1 MVGKRSV
8 FEEAMKRASNYA
20 WDKQWS
26 KAIVEYKRALAEF
39 PDDLTALVS
48 LGMAYLESRQLEEAL
63 SAYQKASQLTPND
76 PLAWER
82 VADVQ
87 ERLGRL
93 DGAAETYV
101 AMANI
106 YVERKEIG
114 KAIETWL
121 RATRLTPDHLV
132 AHLSLAE
139 AYAKQGKARAA
150 AGEHLALARILQR
163 RGQTGKAIQQCRL
176 ALERDP
182 RNAQAHATLE
192 ALRAGKK
199 VEKVKPTPIPAAI
212 EIGEATEIE
221 EEIEEKEK
229 GSPVDTGRQKAL
241 MELAEILF
249 EEHPVEE
256 AVADVTAFVEGRR
269 AREAAPKLT
278 QGQIDTILGQ
288 AIDSQTRG
296 AIDKAIANYSRLIK
310 AGVDQPAIHF
320 SLGLLFQEK
329 MQLDEAIRELSL
341 TTRHPEYG
349 LASHFALGECYRAQ
363 GKIEDALEH
372 FIEVL
377 KIIDLQTVQRDQAD
391 DLIQLYDSLAE
402 SYTAKGD
409 RDKAI
414 IFLDSLV
421 DFLSGKGWQDK
432 VMEARRRLDSVA
444 EEGVT
449 RSLAEIL
456 EVPGSEEVLASMAM
470 SQEYTKRNMLLTAI
484 EEIYRAI
491 EMAPT
496 YLPLHL
502 RLAEVFVRQE
512 RLEEAVAKYMAVA
525 EVYHMRGDDRQAI
538 GVYKQVLKMSPMD
551 VNVRARMIDLLVN
564 RGELDQALEQYMSLA
579 DDYYQLAQIDEALE
593 KFNEALH
600 LASRAS
606 NERTW
611 KVQILHKI
619 GDINMQRVDWRRAT
633 AAYEAIKALSPDDE
647 QVRMHLFDLYQKQ
660 GQIHKALAELRELVR
675 YYEAKGQPQKTLSIL
690 KDAVQLRPQEMSLR
704 ALLAR
709 VYAQQGMKGEAI
721 AELDALG
728 EMQLEAGLRD
738 EAVQTV
744 KQIIALEPPNVEAY
758 RQLLDHI
765 RR

>member
-1 MVGKRSV
+1 VVGKRSV

-20 WDKQWS
+20 WDKQWR

-48 LGMAYLESRQLEEAL
+48 LGMAYLESRQLEKAL
-63 SAYQKASQLTPND
+63 SAYQKAGQLTPDD

-82 VADVQ
+82 VADLQ
-87 ERLGRL
+87 ERLGHL
-93 DGAAETYV
+93 DEAAETYV

-106 YVERKEIG
+106 YVERKATG

-121 RATRLTPDHLV
+121 RATRLAPDHLG

-150 AGEHLALARILQR
+150 AGEHLTLARILQK
-163 RGQTGKAIQQCRL
+163 RGQPEKAIQKCRL
-176 ALERDP
+176 ALELDP

-192 ALRAGKK
+192 ALRAGER
-199 VEKVKPTPIPAAI
+199 VEKVPPPTPATI
-212 EIGEATEIE
+212 EVGEAEEIE
-221 EEIEEKEK
+221 EE
-229 GSPVDTGRQKAL
+229 GSPVDTAKQKAL
-241 MELAEILF
+241 MELAETLF
-249 EEHPVEE
+249 EEHPVE
-256 AVADVTAFVEGRR
+256 AVGADVTAFVEGHR
-269 AREAAPKLT
+269 AREATPKLT

-296 AIDKAIANYSRLIK
+296 TIDKAIAKYSRLVE
-310 AGVDQPAIHF
+310 AEVDQPAIHF
-320 SLGLLFQEK
+320 SLGLLLQEK
-329 MQLDEAIRELSL
+329 GQLDEAIRELSL

-363 GKIEDALEH
+363 GKIENALEH

-377 KIIDLQTVQRDQAD
+377 KIIDLQTVQRDQVD
-391 DLIQLYDSLAE
+391 DLIQLYDSMAG

-409 RDKAI
+409 RGKAI
-414 IFLDSLV
+414 TFLDSLV

-449 RSLAEIL
+449 RSLAEVL
-456 EVPGSEEVLASMAM
+456 EVPGSEQVLASMAR
-470 SQEYTKRNMLLTAI
+470 SQEYMKRNMLLTAI

-491 EMAPT
+491 EMAST

-512 RLEEAVAKYMAVA
+512 RLEEATAKYMAVA

-538 GVYKQVLKMSPMD
+538 GVYKRVLKMSPMD

-564 RGELDQALEQYMSLA
+564 RGEIDQALQQYMSLA
-579 DDYYQLAQIDEALE
+579 DDYYQLAQIDKALE
-593 KFNEALH
+593 KFNEALY
-600 LASRAS
+600 LASQAS

-619 GDINMQRVDWRRAT
+619 GDINMQRVDWRQAT
-633 AAYEAIKALSPDDE
+633 AAYEEIKALSPDDE
-647 QVRMHLFDLYQKQ
+647 QVRTYLFDLYQKQ
-660 GQIHKALAELRELVR
+660 GQIHKALAELTGLVR
-675 YYEAKGQPQKTLSIL
+675 YYEANNQPQKALSIL
-690 KDAVQLRPQEMSLR
+690 KDAIQLRPQEMSLR
-704 ALLAR
+704 ALLVR
-709 VYAQQGMKGEAI
+709 VYIQQGMKREAI

-744 KQIIALEPPNVEAY
+744 KQIIALKPENVEAY

>member
-1 MVGKRSV
+1 VVGKRSV

-26 KAIVEYKRALAEF
+26 KAITEYKRALAEF

-93 DGAAETYV
+93 DEAAETYV
-101 AMANI
+101 AMANTYI
-106 YVERKEIG
+106 ERKAMG

-121 RATRLTPDHLV
+121 RATRLAPDHLS

-139 AYAKQGKARAA
+139 AYARQGKARAA
-150 AGEHLALARILQR
+150 AREHLALAHILQR
-163 RGQTGKAIQQCRL
+163 RGQIEKASQQCRF
-176 ALERDP
+176 ALELDP
-182 RNAQAHATLE
+182 RSAQARATLE
-192 ALRAGKK
+192 ALRAGKRI
-199 VEKVKPTPIPAAI
+199 EKVKPPPILPAI
-212 EIGEATEIE
+212 EVEEAEETE
-221 EEIEEKEK
+221 EEE
-229 GSPVDTGRQKAL
+229 GNLVDTARQKAL

-249 EEHPVEE
+249 EERPVEE
-256 AVADVTAFVEGRR
+256 AVADVATFVEGRR
-269 AREAAPKLT
+269 AREATRKLT
-278 QGQIDTILGQ
+278 QGQFDTILGQ
-288 AIDSQTRG
+288 AIDFQTRG
-296 AIDKAIANYSRLIK
+296 SIDKAIANYSRLVE
-310 AGVDQPAIHF
+310 AGADQPAIHF

-329 MQLDEAIRELSL
+329 TQFNEAIRELSL
-341 TTRHPEYG
+341 TTKHPEYG

-363 GKIEDALEH
+363 GKIEDSLEH
-372 FIEVL
+372 FVQVL
-377 KIIDLQTVQRDQAD
+377 KIIDLQTAQRDQAD

-402 SYTAKGD
+402 SYRAKGD
-409 RDKAI
+409 RDRATT
-414 IFLDSLV
+414 FLDSLV

-432 VMEARRRLDSVA
+432 VMEARHRLDSMA

-456 EVPGSEEVLASMAM
+456 EVPGSEEILASMAM
-470 SQEYTKRNMLLTAI
+470 SQEYMKRNMLLTAI
-484 EEIYRAI
+484 EEIYRTI
-491 EMAPT
+491 ELAPT

-512 RLEEAVAKYMAVA
+512 RFEEATAKYMNVA

-538 GVYKQVLKMSPMD
+538 SVYKRVLKMSPMD
-551 VNVRARMIDLLVN
+551 VNVRARMIDLLIT
-564 RGELDQALEQYMSLA
+564 RDEIDQALEQYMSLA
-579 DDYYQLAQIDEALE
+579 DDYYQLAQIDKALE
-593 KFNEALH
+593 KFNEALY
-600 LASRAS
+600 LASRTP
-606 NERTW
+606 NGRKW

-619 GDINMQRVDWRRAT
+619 GDINMQRVDWRSAT
-633 AAYEAIKALSPDDE
+633 AAYEELKALSPDDE
-647 QVRMHLFDLYQKQ
+647 RVRKYLFDLYQKQ
-660 GQIHKALAELRELVR
+660 GQINKALAELKELVK
-675 YYEAKGQPQKTLSIL
+675 YYEAKNQLQKALSIL

-704 ALLAR
+704 TLLAQ
-709 VYAQQGMKGEAI
+709 VYAKQGMKHEAVT
-721 AELDALG
+721 ELDALG

-744 KQIIALEPPNVEAY
+744 KQIIALEPANVEAY

-765 RR
+765 RQ

>member
-1 MVGKRSV
+1 MVGKRNV
-8 FEEAMKRASNYA
+8 FEEAMKRASSYA

-26 KAIVEYKRALAEF
+26 KAIVEYKRALTEF

-48 LGMAYLESRQLEEAL
+48 LGMAHLESRQLEEAL
-63 SAYQKASQLTPND
+63 SAYQKASQLTPDD

-82 VADVQ
+82 VADIQ

-93 DGAAETYV
+93 DEAAETYV

-106 YVERKEIG
+106 YVERKAMD

-121 RATRLTPDHLV
+121 RATRLASDHLR

-150 AGEHLALARILQR
+150 AGEHLTLARILQK
-163 RGQTGKAIQQCRL
+163 RGQAEKAIQQCRL
-176 ALERDP
+176 ALELDP
-182 RNAQAHATLE
+182 RSAQAHATLE
-192 ALRAGKK
+192 ALRAGER
-199 VEKVKPTPIPAAI
+199 VEKVKPTPIPTAF
-212 EIGEATEIE
+212 EVGETKEIE
-221 EEIEEKEK
+221 EETEEKEED
-229 GSPVDTGRQKAL
+229 SPVDTARQKAL
-241 MELAEILF
+241 RELAETLF
-249 EEHPVEE
+249 EEHPVED
-256 AVADVTAFVEGRR
+256 AVADVTTFVEGHR
-269 AREAAPKLT
+269 AREATPRLT

-296 AIDKAIANYSRLIK
+296 AIDKAIANYSRLVE
-310 AGVDQPAIHF
+310 AGVDQPAMHF

-349 LASHFALGECYRAQ
+349 LASHFALGESCRAK

-377 KIIDLQTVQRDQAD
+377 KIIDLQTVQRDQTD

-414 IFLDSLV
+414 TFLDSLV

-470 SQEYTKRNMLLTAI
+470 AQEYMKRNMLLTAI

-502 RLAEVFVRQE
+502 CLAEVFVRQE
-512 RLEEAVAKYMAVA
+512 RLEEAIAKYMAVA
-525 EVYHMRGDDRQAI
+525 EVYHMRDNDRQAI
-538 GVYKQVLKMSPMD
+538 GVYKQVLKMAPMD
-551 VNVRARMIDLLVN
+551 VNVRAMMIDLLVN
-564 RGELDQALEQYMSLA
+564 RGEIDQALEQYMSLA
-579 DDYYQLAQIDEALE
+579 NDYYQLAQIDKALE
-593 KFNEALH
+593 KYNEALH
-600 LASRAS
+600 LPSRAS
-606 NERTW
+606 DERTW

-633 AAYEAIKALSPDDE
+633 AAYEEIKALSPDDE
-647 QVRMHLFDLYQKQ
+647 QVRTYLFDLYEKQ
-660 GQIHKALAELRELVR
+660 GQINKALAELKELVR
-675 YYEAKGQPQKTLSIL
+675 YYEAKEQLQKALSIL
-690 KDAVQLRPQEMSLR
+690 KDAIQSRPQEMSLR

-709 VYAQQGMKGEAI
+709 VYTQQGMKREAI

-728 EMQLEAGLRD
+728 EMQLEAGLRE

-744 KQIIALEPPNVEAY
+744 KQIIALEPANVEAY
-758 RQLLDHI
+758 RRLLDYI
-765 RR
+765 R

>member
-1 MVGKRSV
+1 VVGKRSV

-63 SAYQKASQLTPND
+63 SAYQKASQLTPDD

-87 ERLGRL
+87 ERLGHL
-93 DGAAETYV
+93 DEAAETYV

-106 YVERKEIG
+106 YVERKAMS

-121 RATRLTPDHLV
+121 RATRLAPDHLG

-139 AYAKQGKARAA
+139 AYAKQGKARAS
-150 AGEHLALARILQR
+150 AGEHLTLARILQK
-163 RGQTGKAIQQCRL
+163 RGQTEKAIQKCRL
-176 ALERDP
+176 ALELDP
-182 RNAQAHATLE
+182 RSGQAHATLE
-192 ALRAGKK
+192 ALRAGES
-199 VEKVKPTPIPAAI
+199 VEKVPPPPPATI
-212 EIGEATEIE
+212 EIGEAEEIE
-221 EEIEEKEK
+221 EE
-229 GSPVDTGRQKAL
+229 GSPMDTAKQKAL
-241 MELAEILF
+241 MELAETLF
-249 EEHPVEE
+249 EEHPVED
-256 AVADVTAFVEGRR
+256 AGADVTAFVEGRR
-269 AREAAPKLT
+269 AREATPKLT

-296 AIDKAIANYSRLIK
+296 AIDKAIANYSRLVE
-310 AGVDQPAIHF
+310 AEVDQPAIHF
-320 SLGLLFQEK
+320 SLGLLLQEK
-329 MQLDEAIRELSL
+329 GQLDEAIRELSL

-372 FIEVL
+372 SIEVL
-377 KIIDLQTVQRDQAD
+377 KIVDLQTVQRDQAD
-391 DLIQLYDSLAE
+391 DLIQLYDSMAE

-414 IFLDSLV
+414 TFLDSLV

-456 EVPGSEEVLASMAM
+456 EVPGSEEVLASMAR
-470 SQEYTKRNMLLTAI
+470 SQEYMKRNMLLTAI

-491 EMAPT
+491 EMAST

-512 RLEEAVAKYMAVA
+512 RLDEAIAKYMAVA
-525 EVYHMRGDDRQAI
+525 EVYHMRGDNRQAI
-538 GVYKQVLKMSPMD
+538 GVYKRVLKMSPMD

-564 RGELDQALEQYMSLA
+564 RGEIDQALEQYMSLA
-579 DDYYQLAQIDEALE
+579 DDYYQLAQIDKALE
-593 KFNEALH
+593 KFNEALY
-600 LASRAS
+600 LASQAS

-633 AAYEAIKALSPDDE
+633 AAYEKIKALSPDDE
-647 QVRMHLFDLYQKQ
+647 QVRTYLFDLYQKQ
-660 GQIHKALAELRELVR
+660 GQIHKALAELGELVR
-675 YYEAKGQPQKTLSIL
+675 YYEANNQPQKSLSIL
-690 KDAVQLRPQEMSLR
+690 KDAIQLRPQEMSLR
-704 ALLAR
+704 ALLVR
-709 VYAQQGMKGEAI
+709 VYIQQGMKREAI

-744 KQIIALEPPNVEAY
+744 KQIIALEPENVEAY

>member
-1 MVGKRSV
+1 MVGKRNV
-8 FEEAMKRASNYA
+8 FEEAMKRASTYA

-26 KAIVEYKRALAEF
+26 KAIAEYKRALAEF

-76 PLAWER
+76 PLAWAR
-82 VADVQ
+82 VADIQ

-93 DGAAETYV
+93 DEAAETYV
-101 AMANI
+101 AMANT
-106 YVERKEIG
+106 YVEQKAMG

-121 RATRLTPDHLV
+121 RATRLAPDHLV

-139 AYAKQGKARAA
+139 AYTKQGKVRAA
-150 AGEHLALARILQR
+150 VGEHLALARILQR
-163 RGQTGKAIQQCRL
+163 RGQPKKAIQQCRF
-176 ALERDP
+176 ALELDP
-182 RNAQAHATLE
+182 RSAQAHATLE
-192 ALRAGKK
+192 ALRAGKS
-199 VEKVKPTPIPAAI
+199 VKEVQPTPIPAVI
-212 EIGEATEIE
+212 EVGEAKEIE
-221 EEIEEKEK
+221 EDKE
-229 GSPVDTGRQKAL
+229 GSPVDTARQKAL
-241 MELAEILF
+241 MELAETLF
-249 EEHPVEE
+249 EEHPVED
-256 AVADVTAFVEGRR
+256 AVADVTAFIEGRR
-269 AREAAPKLT
+269 ARETAPKLT
-278 QGQIDTILGQ
+278 QGQIDAMLGQ

-296 AIDKAIANYSRLIK
+296 GIDKAIANYSRLVE
-310 AGVDQPAIHF
+310 AGVDQPAVHF

-329 MQLDEAIRELSL
+329 RQLDEAIRELSL

-377 KIIDLQTVQRDQAD
+377 KTIDLQTVQRDQAD

-402 SYTAKGD
+402 TYTAKGD
-409 RDKAI
+409 RDKTI
-414 IFLDSLV
+414 TFLDSLV
-421 DFLSGKGWQDK
+421 VFLSGKGWQDK

-456 EVPGSEEVLASMAM
+456 EVPGSEEVLASMAT
-470 SQEYTKRNMLLTAI
+470 SQEHIKRNMLLTAI
-484 EEIYRAI
+484 EEIHRAI

-512 RLEEAVAKYMAVA
+512 RLEEAIAKYMAVA
-525 EVYHMRGDDRQAI
+525 EVYHTRGDDRQAI

-564 RGELDQALEQYMSLA
+564 RGEMDQALEQYMSLA
-579 DDYYQLAQIDEALE
+579 DDYYQLAQIDKALE
-593 KFNEALH
+593 KYNEALY

-619 GDINMQRVDWRRAT
+619 GDINLQRVDWRRAT
-633 AAYEAIKALSPDDE
+633 AAYEEIKALSPDDE
-647 QVRMHLFDLYQKQ
+647 KVRTHLFDLYQKQ
-660 GQIHKALAELRELVR
+660 GQINKALAELKDLVK
-675 YYEAKGQPQKTLSIL
+675 YYQAKGQPQKALSVL
-690 KDAVQLRPQEMSLR
+690 KEAIQLRPQEMSLR
-704 ALLAR
+704 ALLAQ
-709 VYAQQGMKGEAI
+709 VYVQQGMKREAI

-738 EAVQTV
+738 EAMQTV
-744 KQIIALEPPNVEAY
+744 KQIIALEPANVEAY

>member
-1 MVGKRSV
+1 VVGKRNV
-8 FEEAMKRASNYA
+8 FEQAMKRASTCA
-20 WDKQWS
+20 WDKEWS
-26 KAIVEYKRALAEF
+26 RAIVEYKRALAEF

-48 LGMAYLESRQLEEAL
+48 LGMAYFESRQLEEAL
-63 SAYQKASQLTPND
+63 STYQKASQLTPDD

-93 DGAAETYV
+93 DAAAETYV

-106 YVERKEIG
+106 YVEQRAMD

-121 RATRLTPDHLV
+121 RATRLAPDHLR
-132 AHLSLAE
+132 AHLCLAE
-139 AYAKQGKARAA
+139 AYAKKGKARAA
-150 AGEHLALARILQR
+150 AGAHLTLARVLQK
-163 RGQTGKAIQQCRL
+163 RGQTEKAIQQCRL
-176 ALERDP
+176 ALELDP
-182 RNAQAHATLE
+182 HSPQALATLE
-192 ALRAGKK
+192 ALRAGER
-199 VEKVKPTPIPAAI
+199 VEKMKPTPIPTAI
-212 EIGEATEIE
+212 KVE
-221 EEIEEKEK
+221 EEKENEEEMK
-229 GSPVDTGRQKAL
+229 EKESNPVDTARQKAL
-241 MELAEILF
+241 MELAETLF
-249 EEHPVEE
+249 EEHPVED

-269 AREAAPKLT
+269 VRDATPKLT

-296 AIDKAIANYSRLIK
+296 AIDKAIANYSRLVE

-320 SLGLLFQEK
+320 SLGLLLQEK
-329 MQLDEAIRELSL
+329 MQLDEAIGELSL
-341 TTRHPEYG
+341 TTKHPEYG
-349 LASHFALGECYRAQ
+349 LASHFALGESYRAK
-363 GKIEDALEH
+363 GEIEDALEH

-377 KIIDLQTVQRDQAD
+377 KIIDLQTIQRDQAD
-391 DLIQLYDSLAE
+391 DLIQLYDSMAE

-409 RDKAI
+409 RNKAI
-414 IFLDSLV
+414 TFLDSLV

-470 SQEYTKRNMLLTAI
+470 SQEYIKRNMLLTAI
-484 EEIYRAI
+484 EEIYRVI

-512 RLEEAVAKYMAVA
+512 RTEEAIAKYMAVA
-525 EVYHMRGDDRQAI
+525 EVYHMRSDDRQAI
-538 GVYKQVLKMSPMD
+538 SVYKRVLKMAPMN
-551 VNVRARMIDLLVN
+551 VNVRDMMINLLVN
-564 RGELDQALEQYMSLA
+564 QGETEQAMEQYMSLA
-579 DDYYQLAQIDEALE
+579 NDYYQLAQIDKALE
-593 KFNEALH
+593 KYEEALH

-606 NERTW
+606 NGRTW

-619 GDINMQRVDWRRAT
+619 GDINLQRVDWRKAT
-633 AAYEAIKALSPDDE
+633 AAYEEIKALSPDDE
-647 QVRMHLFDLYQKQ
+647 QVRMYLFDLYQKQ
-660 GQIHKALAELRELVR
+660 GQINKAMAELKELVE
-675 YYEAKGQPQKTLSIL
+675 YYETKNQPQKALSIL
-690 KDAVQLRPQEMSLR
+690 KDAVQLRPQEMPLR

-709 VYAQQGMKGEAI
+709 VYAQQGMKREAI

-744 KQIIALEPPNVEAY
+744 KQIIALNPANVEAY

-765 RR
+765 HR

>member
-1 MVGKRSV
+1 MVGKRNV
-8 FEEAMKRASNYA
+8 FEEAMKRASTYA

-26 KAIVEYKRALAEF
+26 RAIVEYKRALAEF

-48 LGMAYLESRQLEEAL
+48 LGLAYLESRQLEEAL
-63 SAYQKASQLTPND
+63 SVYQKASQLTPDD
-76 PLAWER
+76 PLAWEG

-87 ERLGRL
+87 ERLERL
-93 DGAAETYV
+93 NEAAETYV

-106 YVERKEIG
+106 YVERKAID

-121 RATRLTPDHLV
+121 RATRLAPDHLV

-150 AGEHLALARILQR
+150 AGEHLTLARILQR
-163 RGQTGKAIQQCRL
+163 RGQTEKAIHQCRL
-176 ALERDP
+176 ALELDP
-182 RNAQAHATLE
+182 HNAQAHATLE
-192 ALRAGKK
+192 ALRAGKG
-199 VEKVKPTPIPAAI
+199 VEKVPTPIPAAI
-212 EIGEATEIE
+212 EVGEAKEIE
-221 EEIEEKEK
+221 EEIKD
-229 GSPVDTGRQKAL
+229 SPVDIARQKAL
-241 MELAEILF
+241 MELAETLF
-249 EEHPVEE
+249 EEHPAED
-256 AVADVTAFVEGRR
+256 AVADVTSFVEGRG
-269 AREAAPKLT
+269 ARQASPKLT
-278 QGQIDTILGQ
+278 QGQIDTLLGQ
-288 AIDSQTRG
+288 AIDCQTRG
-296 AIDKAIANYSRLIK
+296 AIDKAIANYSYLIE

-320 SLGLLFQEK
+320 SLGLLLHEK
-329 MQLDEAIRELSL
+329 MQLDGAIRALSL

-349 LASHFALGECYRAQ
+349 LASHFVLGECYRAQ
-363 GKIEDALEH
+363 GKIEDALKH
-372 FIEVL
+372 FVEVL
-377 KIIDLQTVQRDQAD
+377 KIIDLQTIQRDQAD
-391 DLIQLYDSLAE
+391 ELIQLYDSLAE
-402 SYTAKGD
+402 SYAAKGD

-414 IFLDSLV
+414 TFLNSLV

-456 EVPGSEEVLASMAM
+456 EVPGSEEVLASMAL
-470 SQEYTKRNMLLTAI
+470 SQEYMKRNLLLTAT

-502 RLAEVFVRQE
+502 RLAEVFVRQG
-512 RLEEAVAKYMAVA
+512 RFEEAIAKYMAAA

-538 GVYKQVLKMSPMD
+538 GVYKRVLKMSPMD

-564 RGELDQALEQYMSLA
+564 RGEMDQALEQYMSLA
-579 DDYYQLAQIDEALE
+579 DDYYQLAQIDKTLE
-593 KFNEALH
+593 TFDEALH
-600 LASRAS
+600 LALQAS
-606 NERTW
+606 NKQRW

-633 AAYEAIKALSPDDE
+633 AAYEELKALCPEDE
-647 QVRMHLFDLYQKQ
+647 QVRTCLFDLYQKQ
-660 GQIHKALAELRELVR
+660 GRTKKALSELTELVQ
-675 YYEAKGQPQKTLSIL
+675 YCEAKNQLQKALSIL
-690 KDAVQLRPQEMSLR
+690 KEAVQLRPREMSLR

-709 VYAQQGMKGEAI
+709 VYAQQGMKREAV

-744 KQIIALEPPNVEAY
+744 KQIIALKPANVEAY

-765 RR
+765 R

>member
-1 MVGKRSV
+1 MGGKRNV
-8 FEEAMKRASNYA
+8 FEKAMKRASSYA
-20 WDKQWS
+20 WDKQWN

-48 LGMAYLESRQLEEAL
+48 LGLAYLESHQLEKAL
-63 SAYQKASQLTPND
+63 SAYQKASQLTPDD

-93 DGAAETYV
+93 DEAAETYV
-101 AMANI
+101 TMANI
-106 YVERKEIG
+106 YVERRAMD
-114 KAIETWL
+114 KAIESWL
-121 RATRLTPDHLV
+121 RATRLAPDHLH

-139 AYAKQGKARAA
+139 AYTRQGKARAA
-150 AGEHLALARILQR
+150 AGEYLTLARILQK
-163 RGQTGKAIQQCRL
+163 RGQTEKAIQQCRL
-176 ALERDP
+176 ALGLDP
-182 RNAQAHATLE
+182 SSTQACAILE
-192 ALRAGKK
+192 ALRAGKR
-199 VEKVKPTPIPAAI
+199 VEKVRPPTPAPTAKA
-212 EIGEATEIE
+212 GEAEETE
-221 EEIEEKEK
+221 EE
-229 GSPVDTGRQKAL
+229 GNPVDTARQKAL

-256 AVADVTAFVEGRR
+256 AATDVTAFVEGHR
-269 AREAAPKLT
+269 ARETAPKLT

-296 AIDKAIANYSRLIK
+296 AIDKAITNYSRLVE

-329 MQLDEAIRELSL
+329 MQLDKAIRELAL

-377 KIIDLQTVQRDQAD
+377 KIVDLQTVQGAQAD

-402 SYTAKGD
+402 SYMAKGD
-409 RDKAI
+409 RDKTI
-414 IFLDSLV
+414 TFLDSLV
-421 DFLSGKGWQDK
+421 GFLSGKGWQDK

-444 EEGVT
+444 GEGVT

-470 SQEYTKRNMLLTAI
+470 AQEYMKRNMLPTAI

-502 RLAEVFVRQE
+502 HLAEVFVRQE
-512 RLEEAVAKYMAVA
+512 RFEEAIAKYMTVA

-538 GVYKQVLKMSPMD
+538 GVYKRVLKLSPMD

-564 RGELDQALEQYMSLA
+564 LGEIDQALEQYMSLA
-579 DDYYQLAQIDEALE
+579 DDYYQLAQIDKTLE
-593 KFNEALH
+593 KYNEALL

-606 NERTW
+606 DERTW
-611 KVQILHKI
+611 KVRILHEI

-633 AAYEAIKALSPDDE
+633 TAYEEIKALSPDDE
-647 QVRMHLFDLYQKQ
+647 QVRMRLLDLYQKQ
-660 GQIHKALAELRELVR
+660 GQMNKALAEIKELVK
-675 YYEAKGQPQKTLSIL
+675 YCEAKSQPQKALHIL
-690 KDAVQLRPQEMSLR
+690 KDAVQLSPRQMSLR

-709 VYAQQGMKGEAI
+709 VYAQQGMKREAI

-728 EMQLEAGLRD
+728 ELQLEAGLRD
-738 EAVQTV
+738 AAVQTV
-744 KQIIALEPPNVEAY
+744 KQIIALKPANVEAY

>member
-1 MVGKRSV
+1 VVGKRSV
-8 FEEAMKRASNYA
+8 FEETMKKASNYA

-26 KAIVEYKRALAEF
+26 KAIIEYKRALAEF

-48 LGMAYLESRQLEEAL
+48 LGMAYLESRQPEEAL
-63 SAYQKASQLTPND
+63 SAYQKASQLTPDD

-87 ERLGRL
+87 ERLGHL
-93 DGAAETYV
+93 DEAAETYV

-106 YVERKEIG
+106 YIERQAMD

-121 RATRLTPDHLV
+121 RATRLSPDHLG

-139 AYAKQGKARAA
+139 AYAKQGKAKAA
-150 AGEHLALARILQR
+150 AREHLTLARILQK
-163 RGQTGKAIQQCRL
+163 RGQTEKAIQKCRL
-176 ALERDP
+176 ALELDP
-182 RNAQAHATLE
+182 RSAQAHATLE
-192 ALRAGKK
+192 ALRAGERI
-199 VEKVKPTPIPAAI
+199 EKVTPIPVPI
-212 EIGEATEIE
+212 EIGEAKRLE
-221 EEIEEKEK
+221 EEIEEEEE
-229 GSPVDTGRQKAL
+229 GSPVDTARQKAL
-241 MELAEILF
+241 MELAETLF
-249 EEHPVEE
+249 EEHPVED
-256 AVADVTAFVEGRR
+256 AGAAVTAFVEGRR
-269 AREAAPKLT
+269 AREATPKLT

-296 AIDKAIANYSRLIK
+296 ATDKAIANYSRLVEAK
-310 AGVDQPAIHF
+310 VDQPAIHF
-320 SLGLLFQEK
+320 SLGLLLHEK
-329 MQLDEAIRELSL
+329 AQLDEAIRELTL

-391 DLIQLYDSLAE
+391 DLIQLYDSMAE
-402 SYTAKGD
+402 SYATKGD
-409 RDKAI
+409 REKTI
-414 IFLDSLV
+414 TFLDSLV
-421 DFLSGKGWQDK
+421 DFLGGKGWQDK

-444 EEGVT
+444 EGVT

-456 EVPGSEEVLASMAM
+456 EVPGSEEVLASMTL
-470 SQEYTKRNMLLTAI
+470 SQEYMKRNMLLTAI
-484 EEIYRAI
+484 EEVYRAI

-502 RLAEVFVRQE
+502 RMAEVFMRQE
-512 RLEEAVAKYMAVA
+512 RLEEAIAKYMAVA

-538 GVYKQVLKMSPMD
+538 GVYKRILKMSPMD
-551 VNVRARMIDLLVN
+551 VEVRARMIGLLMS
-564 RGELDQALEQYMSLA
+564 RGEIDQALKQYMSLA
-579 DDYYQLAQIDEALE
+579 DDYYQLAQIDKALE
-593 KFNEALH
+593 KFNEALY
-600 LASRAS
+600 LASQAS

-633 AAYEAIKALSPDDE
+633 EAYEEIKALSPDDE
-647 QVRMHLFDLYQKQ
+647 QARTRLFDLYQKQ
-660 GQIHKALAELRELVR
+660 GEIHKALAELRELVR
-675 YYEAKGQPQKTLSIL
+675 YYEAKNQLQKALRIL
-690 KDAVQLRPQEMSLR
+690 KDAVQLNPQEMSLR
-704 ALLAR
+704 SLLAR
-709 VYAQQGMKGEAI
+709 VYIQQGMKHEAI
-721 AELDALG
+721 TELDALG

-744 KQIIALEPPNVEAY
+744 EQIIALEPANVEAY

-765 RR
+765 R

>member
-1 MVGKRSV
+1 VVGKRSV
-8 FEEAMKRASNYA
+8 FEEAIKRASTYA

-26 KAIVEYKRALAEF
+26 KAITEYKRALVEF

-93 DGAAETYV
+93 DAAAETYV
-101 AMANI
+101 AMANTYI
-106 YVERKEIG
+106 ERKAMG

-121 RATRLTPDHLV
+121 RATRLAPDHLA

-139 AYAKQGKARAA
+139 AYARQGKARAA
-150 AGEHLALARILQR
+150 AGEHLALAHILQR
-163 RGQTGKAIQQCRL
+163 RGQIEKAIQQCRL
-176 ALERDP
+176 ALELDP
-182 RNAQAHATLE
+182 RSAQARATLE
-192 ALRAGKK
+192 ALRTGKRI
-199 VEKVKPTPIPAAI
+199 EKVKPPPIPPAI
-212 EIGEATEIE
+212 EVEEANQTE
-221 EEIEEKEK
+221 EEE
-229 GSPVDTGRQKAL
+229 GNLVDTARQKAL

-249 EEHPVEE
+249 EERPVEE
-256 AVADVTAFVEGRR
+256 AVADVTTFVEGRR
-269 AREAAPKLT
+269 AREATRKLT
-278 QGQIDTILGQ
+278 QGQFDTILGQ
-288 AIDSQTRG
+288 AIDFQTRG
-296 AIDKAIANYSRLIK
+296 SIDKAIANYSRLVE
-310 AGVDQPAIHF
+310 AGADQPAIHF
-320 SLGLLFQEK
+320 SLGLLFKEK
-329 MQLDEAIRELSL
+329 TQFDEAIRELSL
-341 TTRHPEYG
+341 TTKHPEYG

-363 GKIEDALEH
+363 GKIEDSLEH
-372 FIEVL
+372 FVQVL
-377 KIIDLQTVQRDQAD
+377 KIIDLQTAQRDQAD

-402 SYTAKGD
+402 SYRAKGD
-409 RDKAI
+409 RDRATT
-414 IFLDSLV
+414 FLDSLV

-432 VMEARRRLDSVA
+432 VMEARHRLDSMA

-456 EVPGSEEVLASMAM
+456 EVPGSEEILASMAM
-470 SQEYTKRNMLLTAI
+470 SQEHMKRNMLLTAI

-512 RLEEAVAKYMAVA
+512 RFEEATAKYMNVA

-538 GVYKQVLKMSPMD
+538 SVYQRVLKMSPMD
-551 VNVRARMIDLLVN
+551 VNVRARMIDLLITQD
-564 RGELDQALEQYMSLA
+564 EIDQALEQYMSLA
-579 DDYYQLAQIDEALE
+579 DDYYQLAQIDKALE
-593 KFNEALH
+593 KFNEALY
-600 LASRAS
+600 LASRTS
-606 NERTW
+606 NGRKW

-619 GDINMQRVDWRRAT
+619 GDINIQRVDWRSAT
-633 AAYEAIKALSPDDE
+633 AAYEELKTLSPDDE
-647 QVRMHLFDLYQKQ
+647 RVRKYLFDLYLKQ
-660 GQIHKALAELRELVR
+660 GQINKALAELKELVK
-675 YYEAKGQPQKTLSIL
+675 YYEGKNQLQKALSIL
-690 KDAVQLRPQEMSLR
+690 KEAVQLRPQEMSLR
-704 ALLAR
+704 ALLAQ
-709 VYAQQGMKGEAI
+709 VYAKQGMKDEAVT
-721 AELDALG
+721 ELDALG

-744 KQIIALEPPNVEAY
+744 KQIIALEPANVEAY

-765 RR
+765 HQ

>member
-8 FEEAMKRASNYA
+8 FEEAMKSASNYA

-39 PDDLTALVS
+39 PDDSTALVN
-48 LGMAYLESRQLEEAL
+48 LGMAYLESRRLEEAL
-63 SAYQKASQLTPND
+63 GVYQKANRLTPDD

-93 DGAAETYV
+93 NEAAETYV

-106 YVERKEIG
+106 YVEQNAMG

-121 RATRLTPDHLV
+121 RATRLAPDHLG
-132 AHLSLAE
+132 AHSGLAK
-139 AYAKQGKARAA
+139 AYAKQGKVRAA
-150 AGEHLALARILQR
+150 AGECLALARIFQR
-163 RGQTGKAIQQCRL
+163 RGQTEKAIQQCRF
-176 ALERDP
+176 ALELDP
-182 RNAQAHATLE
+182 RNTQARATLE
-192 ALRAGKK
+192 ALRAGKRI
-199 VEKVKPTPIPAAI
+199 EKVKSIPAVL
-212 EIGEATEIE
+212 EFGEA
-221 EEIEEKEK
+221 EEIKEEVEE
-229 GSPVDTGRQKAL
+229 GGLVDTARQKAL
-241 MELAEILF
+241 RELAEILF
-249 EEHPVEE
+249 EEHPTEDTG
-256 AVADVTAFVEGRR
+256 ADVTAFEGRG
-269 AREAAPKLT
+269 AREAIPRLT

-296 AIDKAIANYSRLIK
+296 EIDKAIVNYSRLIE
-310 AGVDQPAIHF
+310 ARVDRPAIHF

-329 MQLDEAIRELSL
+329 MQFDDAVRELSL
-341 TTRHPEYG
+341 TARHPEYG

-363 GKIEDALEH
+363 GKIEDALENC
-372 FIEVL
+372 IEVL
-377 KIIDLQTVQRDQAD
+377 KIIDLQTVQRDQAE

-402 SYTAKGD
+402 SYMVKGD
-409 RDKAI
+409 QGKAI
-414 IFLDSLV
+414 TFLDSLV
-421 DFLSGKGWQDK
+421 DFLSGKGWQQK
-432 VMEARRRLDSVA
+432 VMEARHRLDSVA
-444 EEGVT
+444 EERGT

-470 SQEYTKRNMLLTAI
+470 SQEYVKRNMLFTAM
-484 EEIYRAI
+484 EEIYRTI

-512 RLEEAVAKYMAVA
+512 RFEEAIAKYMTVA
-525 EVYHMRGDDRQAI
+525 EVYNMRGDDRQAV
-538 GVYKQVLKMSPMD
+538 GVYKQVLKMSPMNVD
-551 VNVRARMIDLLVN
+551 VRAKMIDLLVN
-564 RGELDQALEQYMSLA
+564 QGEFDRALEQYMALA

-593 KFNEALH
+593 KYDEALH

-606 NERTW
+606 GERTS
-611 KVQILHKI
+611 KVKILHKI
-619 GDINMQRVDWRRAT
+619 GDISMQRVDWRKAT
-633 AAYEAIKALSPDDE
+633 AAYEKIKALSPDDE
-647 QVRMHLFDLYQKQ
+647 QVRTYLFDLYQKQ
-660 GQIHKALAELRELVR
+660 GQTKKALAEIEELVE
-675 YYEAKGQPQKTLSIL
+675 YYEAKKQLQKALNIL
-690 KDAVQLRPQEMSLR
+690 KDAVQLRPQEMSLK

-709 VYAQQGMKGEAI
+709 VYVQQGMKSEAI

-744 KQIIALEPPNVEAY
+744 QQIIALEPANVEAY

-765 RR
+765 R

>member
-1 MVGKRSV
+1 VVGKRNV
-8 FEEAMKRASNYA
+8 FEQAMKRASTCA
-20 WDKQWS
+20 WDKEWS
-26 KAIVEYKRALAEF
+26 RAIVEYKRALAEF

-48 LGMAYLESRQLEEAL
+48 LGMAHFESRQLEEAL
-63 SAYQKASQLTPND
+63 STYQKASQLTPDD

-93 DGAAETYV
+93 DAAAETYV

-106 YVERKEIG
+106 YVEQRAMD

-121 RATRLTPDHLV
+121 RATRLAPDHLR
-132 AHLSLAE
+132 AHLCLAE
-139 AYAKQGKARAA
+139 AYAKKGKARAA
-150 AGEHLALARILQR
+150 AGAHLTLARVLQK
-163 RGQTGKAIQQCRL
+163 RGQTEKAIQQCQL
-176 ALERDP
+176 ALELDP
-182 RNAQAHATLE
+182 HSPQALATLE
-192 ALRAGKK
+192 ALRAGER
-199 VEKVKPTPIPAAI
+199 VEKMKPTPIPTAI
-212 EIGEATEIE
+212 KVE
-221 EEIEEKEK
+221 EEKENEEEMK
-229 GSPVDTGRQKAL
+229 EKESNPVDTARQKAL
-241 MELAEILF
+241 MELAETLF
-249 EEHPVEE
+249 EEHPVED

-269 AREAAPKLT
+269 VRDATPKLT

-296 AIDKAIANYSRLIK
+296 AIDKAIANYSRLVE

-320 SLGLLFQEK
+320 SLGLLLQEK
-329 MQLDEAIRELSL
+329 MQLDEAIGELSL
-341 TTRHPEYG
+341 TTKHPEYG
-349 LASHFALGECYRAQ
+349 LASHFALGESYRAK
-363 GKIEDALEH
+363 GEIEDALEH

-377 KIIDLQTVQRDQAD
+377 KIIDLQTIQRDQAD
-391 DLIQLYDSLAE
+391 DLIQLYDSMAE

-409 RDKAI
+409 RNKAI
-414 IFLDSLV
+414 TFLDSLV

-470 SQEYTKRNMLLTAI
+470 SQEYIKRNMLLTAI
-484 EEIYRAI
+484 EEIYRVI
-491 EMAPT
+491 EIAPT

-512 RLEEAVAKYMAVA
+512 RTEEAIAKYMAVA
-525 EVYHMRGDDRQAI
+525 EVYHMRSDDRQAI
-538 GVYKQVLKMSPMD
+538 SVYKRVLKMAPMN
-551 VNVRARMIDLLVN
+551 VNVRDMMINLLVN
-564 RGELDQALEQYMSLA
+564 QGETEQAMEQYMSLA
-579 DDYYQLAQIDEALE
+579 NDYYQLAQIDKALE
-593 KFNEALH
+593 KYEEALH

-606 NERTW
+606 NGRTW

-619 GDINMQRVDWRRAT
+619 GDINLQRVDWRKAT
-633 AAYEAIKALSPDDE
+633 AAYEEIKALSPDDE
-647 QVRMHLFDLYQKQ
+647 QVRMYLFDLYQKQ
-660 GQIHKALAELRELVR
+660 GQINKAMAELKELVE
-675 YYEAKGQPQKTLSIL
+675 YYETKNQPQKALSIL
-690 KDAVQLRPQEMSLR
+690 KDAVQLRPQEMPLR

-709 VYAQQGMKGEAI
+709 VYAQQGMKREAI

-744 KQIIALEPPNVEAY
+744 KQIIALNPANVEAY

-765 RR
+765 HR

>member
-26 KAIVEYKRALAEF
+26 KAITEYKRALAEF

-48 LGMAYLESRQLEEAL
+48 LGMAYLESRQLKEAL

-93 DGAAETYV
+93 DEAAETYV
-101 AMANI
+101 AMANTYI
-106 YVERKEIG
+106 ERKAMG

-121 RATRLTPDHLV
+121 RATRLAPDHLG

-139 AYAKQGKARAA
+139 AYARQGKARAA
-150 AGEHLALARILQR
+150 AGEHLALAHILQR
-163 RGQTGKAIQQCRL
+163 RGQIEKAIQQCRL
-176 ALERDP
+176 ALELDP
-182 RNAQAHATLE
+182 RSAQARATLE
-192 ALRAGKK
+192 ALRTGKRI
-199 VEKVKPTPIPAAI
+199 EKVKPPPIPPAI
-212 EIGEATEIE
+212 EVEEAEETE
-221 EEIEEKEK
+221 EEE
-229 GSPVDTGRQKAL
+229 GNLVDTARQKAL

-249 EEHPVEE
+249 EERPVEE
-256 AVADVTAFVEGRR
+256 AVADVTTFVEGRR
-269 AREAAPKLT
+269 AREATRKLT
-278 QGQIDTILGQ
+278 QGQFDTILGQ
-288 AIDSQTRG
+288 AIDFQTRG
-296 AIDKAIANYSRLIK
+296 SIDKAIANYSRLVE
-310 AGVDQPAIHF
+310 AGADQPAIHF

-329 MQLDEAIRELSL
+329 TQFNEAIRELSL
-341 TTRHPEYG
+341 TTKHPEYG

-363 GKIEDALEH
+363 GKIEDSLEH
-372 FIEVL
+372 FVQVL
-377 KIIDLQTVQRDQAD
+377 KIIDLQTAQRDQAD

-402 SYTAKGD
+402 SYRAKGD
-409 RDKAI
+409 RDRATT
-414 IFLDSLV
+414 FLDSLV

-432 VMEARRRLDSVA
+432 VMEARHRLDSMA

-470 SQEYTKRNMLLTAI
+470 AQEYMKRNMLPTAI
-484 EEIYRAI
+484 EEIHRAI

-512 RLEEAVAKYMAVA
+512 RLEEAIAKYMAVA
-525 EVYHMRGDDRQAI
+525 EVYHTRGDDRQAI

-564 RGELDQALEQYMSLA
+564 RGEMDQALEQYMSLA
-579 DDYYQLAQIDEALE
+579 DDYYHLAQIDKALE
-593 KFNEALH
+593 KYNEALY

-619 GDINMQRVDWRRAT
+619 GDINLQRVDWRRAT
-633 AAYEAIKALSPDDE
+633 AAYEEIKALSPEDE
-647 QVRMHLFDLYQKQ
+647 KVRTHLFDLYQKQ
-660 GQIHKALAELRELVR
+660 GQMNKALAELEELVK
-675 YYEAKGQPQKTLSIL
+675 YYQAKGQPQKALSVL
-690 KDAVQLRPQEMSLR
+690 KEAIQLRPQEMSLR
-704 ALLAR
+704 ALLAQ
-709 VYAQQGMKGEAI
+709 VYVQQGMKREAI

-738 EAVQTV
+738 EAIQTV
-744 KQIIALEPPNVEAY
+744 KQIIALEPANVEAY

>member
-1 MVGKRSV
+1 VVGKRNV

-26 KAIVEYKRALAEF
+26 KAIAEYKRALAEF
-39 PDDLTALVS
+39 PDDVTALVS

-63 SAYQKASQLTPND
+63 RAYQRASQLTPAD

-93 DGAAETYV
+93 DEAAETYV

-106 YVERKEIG
+106 YVERKAMGE
-114 KAIETWL
+114 AIETWL
-121 RATRLTPDHLV
+121 RATRLAPGHLG
-132 AHLSLAE
+132 AHLSLAR
-139 AYAKQGKARAA
+139 AYAEQGKARAA
-150 AGEHLALARILQR
+150 ARERLALARILQR
-163 RGQTGKAIQQCRL
+163 RGQTEKAIQQCRL
-176 ALERDP
+176 ALELDP
-182 RNAQAHATLE
+182 RSTQAHATLE
-192 ALRAGKK
+192 ALRAGKR
-199 VEKVKPTPIPAAI
+199 VERVKPIPVPEAI
-212 EIGEATEIE
+212 EVPEIE
-221 EEIEEKEK
+221 EEIVEEE
-229 GSPVDTGRQKAL
+229 GSPVDTAMQKAL
-241 MELAEILF
+241 RELAETLF
-249 EEHPVEE
+249 EEHPVED
-256 AVADVTAFVEGRR
+256 AVADVTTFVEGRR
-269 AREAAPKLT
+269 AREAASKLT
-278 QGQIDTILGQ
+278 QGQIDTILAQ

-296 AIDKAIANYSRLIK
+296 EIDKALANYSRLVET
-310 AGVDQPAIHF
+310 GVDQPAIHF
-320 SLGLLFQEK
+320 SLGLLLHEK
-329 MQLDEAIRELSL
+329 MRLDEAIRALSL

-349 LASHFALGECYRAQ
+349 LASHFVLGECYRAQ

-377 KIIDLQTVQRDQAD
+377 KIIDLQTVQQDQAD
-391 DLIQLYDSLAE
+391 DLIQLYDSMAE
-402 SYTAKGD
+402 SYKAKGD
-409 RDKAI
+409 RDKVI
-414 IFLDSLV
+414 TFLDSMV
-421 DFLSGKGWQDK
+421 DFLSGKGWQNK

-444 EEGVT
+444 EEGGT

-456 EVPGSEEVLASMAM
+456 EVPGSEEVLTSMAM
-470 SQEYTKRNMLLTAI
+470 SQEYTKRNMLLTAT

-502 RLAEVFVRQE
+502 HLAEVFVRQE
-512 RLEEAVAKYMAVA
+512 RLEEAIAKYMAVA

-538 GVYKQVLKMSPMD
+538 GVYKRVLKMSPMD

-564 RGELDQALEQYMSLA
+564 RGEIDQALEQYMSLA
-579 DDYYQLAQIDEALE
+579 DDYYQLAQIDKVLE
-593 KFNEALH
+593 KYNEALH

-611 KVQILHKI
+611 KAQILHQI
-619 GDINMQRVDWRRAT
+619 GDISMQRVDWRGAT
-633 AAYEAIKALSPDDE
+633 AAYEEIKALSPDDE
-647 QVRMHLFDLYQKQ
+647 KVRKRLFDLYQKQ
-660 GQIHKALAELRELVR
+660 GQNHKALVELRELVR
-675 YYEAKGQPQKTLSIL
+675 HYEAKGQPQKALSIL

-709 VYAQQGMKGEAI
+709 VYVQQGMKREAV

-728 EMQLEAGLRD
+728 EMQLEAGLKD

-744 KQIIALEPPNVEAY
+744 RQIIALEPANVEAY

>member
-1 MVGKRSV
+1 MVGKRDV

-20 WDKQWS
+20 WDKQWA
-26 KAIVEYKRALAEF
+26 KAIALYKRALTEF

-48 LGMAYLESRQLEEAL
+48 LGMAYLESHQLEEAL

-93 DGAAETYV
+93 TEAAETYV
-101 AMANI
+101 TMASVHI
-106 YVERKEIG
+106 ERKAVG
-114 KAIETWL
+114 KAVETWL
-121 RATRLTPDHLV
+121 RATRLAPDHLG

-139 AYAKQGKARAA
+139 VYAKQGKARVA
-150 AGEHLALARILQR
+150 AGERLTLARILQR
-163 RGQTGKAIQQCRL
+163 RGQTEKAIQQCRL
-176 ALERDP
+176 ALELDP
-182 RNAQAHATLE
+182 RSARAHATLE
-192 ALRAGKK
+192 ALRAG
-199 VEKVKPTPIPAAI
+199 ERLEQVKPAPIPADI
-212 EIGEATEIE
+212 KVEEAK
-221 EEIEEKEK
+221 EIEEKIEEEE
-229 GSPVDTGRQKAL
+229 GNPVATARQKAL
-241 MELAEILF
+241 MELAETLF
-249 EEHPVEE
+249 EEHPVED
-256 AVADVTAFVEGRR
+256 ALADVTAFVEGRG
-269 AREAAPKLT
+269 ARETAPKLT
-278 QGQIDTILGQ
+278 QGQIDAILGQ

-296 AIDKAIANYSRLIK
+296 VIDKAITNYSRLVE

-320 SLGLLFQEK
+320 SLGILFQEK
-329 MQLDEAIRELSL
+329 MQLDKAIRELLL

-349 LASHFALGECYRAQ
+349 LASHFAMGECYRVQ

-377 KIIDLQTVQRDQAD
+377 KIVDLQTVQRDQAD

-409 RDKAI
+409 RDKVTT
-414 IFLDSLV
+414 FLDSMV
-421 DFLSGKGWQDK
+421 DFLSGKGWQNK

-502 RLAEVFVRQE
+502 RLAEVFARQE
-512 RLEEAVAKYMAVA
+512 RFEEAIAKYMAVA

-538 GVYKQVLKMSPMD
+538 GIYKRVLKLSPMD
-551 VNVRARMIDLLVN
+551 VNVRARMIGLLAS
-564 RGELDQALEQYMSLA
+564 RGEIDQALEEYMSLA
-579 DDYYQLAQIDEALE
+579 DDHYQLAQIDKALE

-600 LASRAS
+600 LASQAS
-606 NERTW
+606 KERTW

-619 GDINMQRVDWRRAT
+619 GDMNMQRVDWRRAT
-633 AAYEAIKALSPDDE
+633 AAYEEVKALSPDDE
-647 QVRMHLFDLYQKQ
+647 QVRLYLFDLYQKQ
-660 GQIHKALAELRELVR
+660 GQIPKALAELRELVK
-675 YYEAKGQPQKTLSIL
+675 YYEAKEQPQKALSIL
-690 KDAVQLRPQEMSLR
+690 KDTIQLRPQEMSLR

-709 VYAQQGMKGEAI
+709 VYAQQGMKREAV

-744 KQIIALEPPNVEAY
+744 EQIIALGPANVEAY
-758 RQLLDHI
+758 RQLLEHI

>member
-20 WDKQWS
+20 WEKQWS

-48 LGMAYLESRQLEEAL
+48 LGMAHLESRQLEEAL
-63 SAYQKASQLTPND
+63 SAYQKASRLTPKD

-93 DGAAETYV
+93 DEAAETYV

-106 YVERKEIG
+106 YVERKEMG
-114 KAIETWL
+114 KAVETWL
-121 RATRLTPDHLV
+121 RATRLVPDHLR
-132 AHLSLAE
+132 AHLRLSE

-150 AGEHLALARILQR
+150 AGECLTLARILQR
-163 RGQTGKAIQQCRL
+163 RGQIEKAIQQCRL
-176 ALERDP
+176 ALELDP
-182 RNAQAHATLE
+182 RNTQAYATLE

-212 EIGEATEIE
+212 EIGKATEIE

-229 GSPVDTGRQKAL
+229 DSPVDTAKQKAL
-241 MELAEILF
+241 MELAETLF

-278 QGQIDTILGQ
+278 QGQIDTILGH

-296 AIDKAIANYSRLIK
+296 AIDKAIANYSRLIE

-329 MQLDEAIRELSL
+329 MQLNEAIRELSL

-349 LASHFALGECYRAQ
+349 LASHFALGECYQAQ

-377 KIIDLQTVQRDQAD
+377 KIIDLQTAQRDQAD

-414 IFLDSLV
+414 TFLDSLV

-432 VMEARRRLDSVA
+432 VMKARRRLDSVA
-444 EEGVT
+444 AEGVT

-470 SQEYTKRNMLLTAI
+470 SQEHMKRNRLLTAI

-512 RLEEAVAKYMAVA
+512 RLEEAIAKYMAVA

-551 VNVRARMIDLLVN
+551 VNVRVRMIDLLVS
-564 RGELDQALEQYMSLA
+564 RGKIDQALEQYMSLA
-579 DDYYQLAQIDEALE
+579 DDYYQLAQIDKALE
-593 KFNEALH
+593 KFNEALY

-633 AAYEAIKALSPDDE
+633 AAYEEIKALSPDDE
-647 QVRMHLFDLYQKQ
+647 QVRTYLFDLYQKQ
-660 GQIHKALAELRELVR
+660 GQIHKALAELRDLVR
-675 YYEAKGQPQKTLSIL
+675 YYEAKGQSQKALRIL

-709 VYAQQGMKGEAI
+709 AYAQQGMKREAV

-758 RQLLDHI
+758 RQLLDRI

>member
-1 MVGKRSV
+1 
-8 FEEAMKRASNYA
+8 MKRASNYA

-63 SAYQKASQLTPND
+63 SAYQKASQLTPDD

-87 ERLGRL
+87 ERLRNL
-93 DGAAETYV
+93 DEAAEAYV

-106 YVERKEIG
+106 YVERKAMS
-114 KAIETWL
+114 KATETWL
-121 RATRLTPDHLV
+121 RVTRLAPDHLG

-150 AGEHLALARILQR
+150 AGEHLTLARVLQK
-163 RGQTGKAIQQCRL
+163 RGQTEKAIQKCRL
-176 ALERDP
+176 ALELDP

-192 ALRAGKK
+192 ALRAGER
-199 VEKVKPTPIPAAI
+199 VEKVPLPAPATI
-212 EIGEATEIE
+212 EVGEVEEIE
-221 EEIEEKEK
+221 EEIEKE
-229 GSPVDTGRQKAL
+229 GSPVETAKQKAL
-241 MELAEILF
+241 MELAETLF
-249 EEHPVEE
+249 EEHPVED
-256 AVADVTAFVEGRR
+256 AGADVTAFVEGHR
-269 AREAAPKLT
+269 AREATPKLT

-296 AIDKAIANYSRLIK
+296 AIDKAIANYSRLVEAK
-310 AGVDQPAIHF
+310 VDQPAIHF
-320 SLGLLFQEK
+320 SLGLLLQEK
-329 MQLDEAIRELSL
+329 RQLDEAIRELSL

-372 FIEVL
+372 FIQVL

-391 DLIQLYDSLAE
+391 DLIQLYDSMAE
-402 SYTAKGD
+402 SYTARGD

-414 IFLDSLV
+414 TFLDSLA

-449 RSLAEIL
+449 RSLAEVL
-456 EVPGSEEVLASMAM
+456 EVPGSEEVLASMAK
-470 SQEYTKRNMLLTAI
+470 SQEYIKRNMLLTAI

-491 EMAPT
+491 EMAST

-512 RLEEAVAKYMAVA
+512 RLEEAIAKYMAVA

-538 GVYKQVLKMSPMD
+538 GVYKRVLKMSPMD
-551 VNVRARMIDLLVN
+551 VNVRVRMIDLLVH
-564 RGELDQALEQYMSLA
+564 RGEIDQALEQYMSLA
-579 DDYYQLAQIDEALE
+579 DNYYQLAQIDKALE
-593 KFNEALH
+593 KFNEALY
-600 LASRAS
+600 LASQAS
-606 NERTW
+606 NERMW
-611 KVQILHKI
+611 KARILHKI

-633 AAYEAIKALSPDDE
+633 AAYEEIKALSPDDE
-647 QVRMHLFDLYQKQ
+647 QVRTYLFDLYQKQ
-660 GQIHKALAELRELVR
+660 GQIHKALAELRELVG
-675 YYEAKGQPQKTLSIL
+675 YYEANNQPQKSLSIL
-690 KDAVQLRPQEMSLR
+690 KDAIQLRPQEMSLR
-704 ALLAR
+704 ALLIR
-709 VYAQQGMKGEAI
+709 VYIQQDMKHEAI

-744 KQIIALEPPNVEAY
+744 KQIIALKPENVEAY

>member
-1 MVGKRSV
+1 VVGKRNV
-8 FEEAMKRASNYA
+8 FEDAMKRASNYA

-48 LGMAYLESRQLEEAL
+48 LGMAYLESRQLEKAL
-63 SAYQKASQLTPND
+63 SAYQKGSQLTPDD

-87 ERLGRL
+87 ERLGHL
-93 DGAAETYV
+93 DEAAETYV

-106 YVERKEIG
+106 YVQRKAIS

-121 RATRLTPDHLV
+121 RATRLAPDHLG
-132 AHLSLAE
+132 AHLSLAV
-139 AYAKQGKARAA
+139 AYAKQGKAKAA
-150 AGEHLALARILQR
+150 ARENLTLARILQK
-163 RGQTGKAIQQCRL
+163 RGQTEKAIQKCRL
-176 ALERDP
+176 ALELDP
-182 RNAQAHATLE
+182 RSAQAHATLE
-192 ALRAGKK
+192 ALRAGER
-199 VEKVKPTPIPAAI
+199 VEKVTLIPATI
-212 EIGEATEIE
+212 EIGEAKGLE
-221 EEIEEKEK
+221 EEIEEEEK
-229 GSPVDTGRQKAL
+229 GSPVDTARQKAL
-241 MELAEILF
+241 MELAETLF
-249 EEHPVEE
+249 EEHPVED
-256 AVADVTAFVEGRR
+256 AGADVTAFVEGRR
-269 AREAAPKLT
+269 AREATPKLT
-278 QGQIDTILGQ
+278 QGQIDTLLGQ

-296 AIDKAIANYSRLIK
+296 AIDKAIANYSRLVE
-310 AGVDQPAIHF
+310 AEVDQPAIHF
-320 SLGLLFQEK
+320 SLGLLLQEK
-329 MQLDEAIRELSL
+329 AQLDEAIRELSL
-341 TTRHPEYG
+341 TTRHLEYG

-414 IFLDSLV
+414 TFLDSLV

-432 VMEARRRLDSVA
+432 VMEARRRLDSMA

-470 SQEYTKRNMLLTAI
+470 SQEYMKRNMLLTAI

-512 RLEEAVAKYMAVA
+512 RLEEAIAKYMAVA
-525 EVYHMRGDDRQAI
+525 EVYHMRGDERQAI

-551 VNVRARMIDLLVN
+551 VNVRARMIDLLVI
-564 RGELDQALEQYMSLA
+564 RGEMDQALEQYMSLA
-579 DDYYQLAQIDEALE
+579 DDYYQLAQIDKALE
-593 KFNEALH
+593 KFNEALY
-600 LASRAS
+600 LASQAS

-619 GDINMQRVDWRRAT
+619 GDINMQRVDWPRAT
-633 AAYEAIKALSPDDE
+633 EAYEEIKALFPDDE
-647 QVRMHLFDLYQKQ
+647 QVRAHLFDLYQKQ
-660 GQIHKALAELRELVR
+660 GQIHKALAELRELVG
-675 YYEAKGQPQKTLSIL
+675 YCEAKNQPQKALSIL

-709 VYAQQGMKGEAI
+709 VYIQQGMKREAI

-744 KQIIALEPPNVEAY
+744 EQIIALEPANVEAY
-758 RQLLDHI
+758 CQLLDHI
-765 RR
+765 R

>member
-1 MVGKRSV
+1 MVGKRNV
-8 FEEAMKRASNYA
+8 FEEAMKRASTYA

-26 KAIVEYKRALAEF
+26 KAIAEYKRALAEF

-76 PLAWER
+76 PLAWAR
-82 VADVQ
+82 VADIQ

-93 DGAAETYV
+93 DEAAETYV
-101 AMANI
+101 AMANT
-106 YVERKEIG
+106 YVEQKAMG

-121 RATRLTPDHLV
+121 RATRLAPDHLV

-139 AYAKQGKARAA
+139 AYTKQGKVRAA

-163 RGQTGKAIQQCRL
+163 RGQPEKAIQQCRF
-176 ALERDP
+176 ALELDP
-182 RNAQAHATLE
+182 RSAQAHTTLE
-192 ALRAGKK
+192 ALRAGKS
-199 VEKVKPTPIPAAI
+199 VKEVQPTPIPAVI
-212 EIGEATEIE
+212 EVGEAKEIE
-221 EEIEEKEK
+221 EDKE
-229 GSPVDTGRQKAL
+229 GSPVDTARHKAL
-241 MELAEILF
+241 MELAETLF
-249 EEHPVEE
+249 EEHPVED
-256 AVADVTAFVEGRR
+256 AVADVTAFIEGRR
-269 AREAAPKLT
+269 ARETAPKLT
-278 QGQIDTILGQ
+278 QGQIDAMLGQ

-296 AIDKAIANYSRLIK
+296 GIDKAIANYSRLVE
-310 AGVDQPAIHF
+310 AGVDQPAVHF

-329 MQLDEAIRELSL
+329 RQLDEAIRELSL
-341 TTRHPEYG
+341 TTRHPEYS

-377 KIIDLQTVQRDQAD
+377 KTIDLQTVQRDQAD

-402 SYTAKGD
+402 TYTAKGD
-409 RDKAI
+409 RDKTI
-414 IFLDSLV
+414 TFLDSLV
-421 DFLSGKGWQDK
+421 VFLSGKGWQDK

-470 SQEYTKRNMLLTAI
+470 SQEYIKRNMLPTAI
-484 EEIYRAI
+484 EEIHRAI

-512 RLEEAVAKYMAVA
+512 RLEEAIAKYMAVA
-525 EVYHMRGDDRQAI
+525 EVYHTRGDDRQAI
-538 GVYKQVLKMSPMD
+538 GVYKQILKMSPMD

-564 RGELDQALEQYMSLA
+564 RGEMDQALEQYMSLA
-579 DDYYQLAQIDEALE
+579 DDYYQLAQIDKALE
-593 KFNEALH
+593 KYNEALY

-619 GDINMQRVDWRRAT
+619 GDINLQRVDWRRAT
-633 AAYEAIKALSPDDE
+633 AAYEEIKALSPDDE
-647 QVRMHLFDLYQKQ
+647 KVRTYLFDLYQKQ
-660 GQIHKALAELRELVR
+660 GQMNKALAELEELVK
-675 YYEAKGQPQKTLSIL
+675 YYQAKSQPQKALSIL
-690 KDAVQLRPQEMSLR
+690 KEAIQLRPQEMSLR
-704 ALLAR
+704 ALLAQ
-709 VYAQQGMKGEAI
+709 VYAQQGMKREAI

-738 EAVQTV
+738 EAMQTV
-744 KQIIALEPPNVEAY
+744 KQIIALEPANVEAY

>member
-1 MVGKRSV
+1 MVGKRNV
-8 FEEAMKRASNYA
+8 FEEAMKRASTYA

-26 KAIVEYKRALAEF
+26 KAIAEYKRALAEF

-76 PLAWER
+76 PLAWAR
-82 VADVQ
+82 VADIQ

-93 DGAAETYV
+93 DEAAETYV
-101 AMANI
+101 AMANT
-106 YVERKEIG
+106 YVEQKAMG

-121 RATRLTPDHLV
+121 RATRLAPDHLV

-139 AYAKQGKARAA
+139 AYTKQGKVRAA
-150 AGEHLALARILQR
+150 VGEHLALARILQR
-163 RGQTGKAIQQCRL
+163 RGQPKKAIQQCRF
-176 ALERDP
+176 ALELDP
-182 RNAQAHATLE
+182 RSAQAHATLE
-192 ALRAGKK
+192 ALRAGKS
-199 VEKVKPTPIPAAI
+199 VKEVQPTPIPAVI
-212 EIGEATEIE
+212 EVGEAKEIE
-221 EEIEEKEK
+221 EDKK
-229 GSPVDTGRQKAL
+229 GSPVDTARQKAL
-241 MELAEILF
+241 MELAETLF
-249 EEHPVEE
+249 EEHPVED
-256 AVADVTAFVEGRR
+256 AVADVTAFIEGRR
-269 AREAAPKLT
+269 ARETAPKLT
-278 QGQIDTILGQ
+278 QGQIDAMLGQ

-296 AIDKAIANYSRLIK
+296 GIDKAIANYSRLVE
-310 AGVDQPAIHF
+310 AGVDQPAVHF

-329 MQLDEAIRELSL
+329 RQLDAAIRELSL
-341 TTRHPEYG
+341 TTRHREYG

-377 KIIDLQTVQRDQAD
+377 KTIDLQTVQRDQAD

-402 SYTAKGD
+402 TYTAKGD
-409 RDKAI
+409 RDKVTT
-414 IFLDSLV
+414 FLDSLV
-421 DFLSGKGWQDK
+421 VFLSGKGWQDK

-456 EVPGSEEVLASMAM
+456 EVPGSEEVLASMAT
-470 SQEYTKRNMLLTAI
+470 SQEHIKRNMLLTAI
-484 EEIYRAI
+484 EEIHRAI

-512 RLEEAVAKYMAVA
+512 RLEEAIAKYMAVA
-525 EVYHMRGDDRQAI
+525 EVYHTRGDDRQAI

-564 RGELDQALEQYMSLA
+564 RGEMDQALEQYMSLA
-579 DDYYQLAQIDEALE
+579 DDYYQLAQIDKALE
-593 KFNEALH
+593 KYNEALY

-619 GDINMQRVDWRRAT
+619 GDINLQRVDWRRAT
-633 AAYEAIKALSPDDE
+633 AAYEEIKALSPDDE
-647 QVRMHLFDLYQKQ
+647 KVRTYLFDLYQKQ
-660 GQIHKALAELRELVR
+660 GQMNKALAELEELVK
-675 YYEAKGQPQKTLSIL
+675 YYQAKGQPQKALSVL
-690 KDAVQLRPQEMSLR
+690 KEAIQLRPQEMSLR
-704 ALLAR
+704 ALLAQ
-709 VYAQQGMKGEAI
+709 VYVQQDMKREAI

-744 KQIIALEPPNVEAY
+744 KQIIALEPANVEAY

>member
-1 MVGKRSV
+1 VVGKRSV
-8 FEEAMKRASNYA
+8 FEEAMKRASSYA

-26 KAIVEYKRALAEF
+26 KAIVEYKRALVEF

-63 SAYQKASQLTPND
+63 SAYQKASQLTPDD

-82 VADVQ
+82 VADIQ
-87 ERLGRL
+87 ERLGHL
-93 DGAAETYV
+93 DEAAETYV

-106 YVERKEIG
+106 YVERKTMD

-121 RATRLTPDHLV
+121 RATRLASDHLR

-150 AGEHLALARILQR
+150 AGEHLTLARILQK
-163 RGQTGKAIQQCRL
+163 RGQTEKAIQQCRL
-176 ALERDP
+176 ALELDP
-182 RNAQAHATLE
+182 RSAQAHATLE
-192 ALRAGKK
+192 ALRAGER
-199 VEKVKPTPIPAAI
+199 VEKVKPTPTPTAI
-212 EIGEATEIE
+212 EVGEAKEIE
-221 EEIEEKEK
+221 EQIEEEEEV
-229 GSPVDTGRQKAL
+229 SPVDTARQKAL
-241 MELAEILF
+241 RELAETLF
-249 EEHPVEE
+249 EEHPVED
-256 AVADVTAFVEGRR
+256 AAADVTTFVEGHR
-269 AREAAPKLT
+269 AREATPKLT

-288 AIDSQTRG
+288 AIDSQTTG
-296 AIDKAIANYSRLIK
+296 AIDKAIANYSRLVE
-310 AGVDQPAIHF
+310 AGVDQPAMHF

-329 MQLDEAIRELSL
+329 MQLDEAIGELSL
-341 TTRHPEYG
+341 TTKHPEYG
-349 LASHFALGECYRAQ
+349 LASHFALGESYRAK

-402 SYTAKGD
+402 SYAAKGD

-414 IFLDSLV
+414 TFLDSLV

-444 EEGVT
+444 EEGIT

-456 EVPGSEEVLASMAM
+456 EVPGSEEMLASMAM
-470 SQEYTKRNMLLTAI
+470 AQEYMKRNMLLTAI
-484 EEIYRAI
+484 EEIHRAI
-491 EMAPT
+491 GMAPT

-502 RLAEVFVRQE
+502 CLAEVFVRQE
-512 RLEEAVAKYMAVA
+512 RLEEAIAKYVAVA
-525 EVYHMRGDDRQAI
+525 EVYHMRDNDRQAI
-538 GVYKQVLKMSPMD
+538 GVYKQVLKMAPMD
-551 VNVRARMIDLLVN
+551 VNVRAMMIDLLVN
-564 RGELDQALEQYMSLA
+564 RGEIDQALEQYMSLA
-579 DDYYQLAQIDEALE
+579 DDYYQLAQIDQALE
-593 KFNEALH
+593 KYNEALH

-633 AAYEAIKALSPDDE
+633 AAYEEIKAWSPDDE
-647 QVRMHLFDLYQKQ
+647 QVRTYLFDLYEKQ
-660 GQIHKALAELRELVR
+660 GQKNKALAELKELVR
-675 YYEAKGQPQKTLSIL
+675 YYEAKGQPQKALSIL

-704 ALLAR
+704 ALLGR
-709 VYAQQGMKGEAI
+709 VYAQQGMKREAI

-728 EMQLEAGLRD
+728 EMQLEAGLRE

-744 KQIIALEPPNVEAY
+744 KQIIALEPANVEAY
-758 RQLLDHI
+758 RRLLDYI
-765 RR
+765 R

>member
-1 MVGKRSV
+1 MVGKRNV
-8 FEEAMKRASNYA
+8 FEEAMKRASTYA

-26 KAIVEYKRALAEF
+26 KAIAEYRRALAEF

-76 PLAWER
+76 PLAWAR
-82 VADVQ
+82 VADIQ

-93 DGAAETYV
+93 DEAAETYV
-101 AMANI
+101 AMANT
-106 YVERKEIG
+106 YVEQKAMG

-121 RATRLTPDHLV
+121 RATRLAPDHLV

-139 AYAKQGKARAA
+139 AYTKQGKVRAA
-150 AGEHLALARILQR
+150 VGEHLALARILQR
-163 RGQTGKAIQQCRL
+163 RGQPKKAIQQCRF
-176 ALERDP
+176 ALELDP
-182 RNAQAHATLE
+182 RSAQAHATLE
-192 ALRAGKK
+192 ALRAGKS
-199 VEKVKPTPIPAAI
+199 VKEVQPTPIPAVI
-212 EIGEATEIE
+212 EVGEAKEIE
-221 EEIEEKEK
+221 EDKK
-229 GSPVDTGRQKAL
+229 GSPVDTARQKAL
-241 MELAEILF
+241 MELAETLF
-249 EEHPVEE
+249 EEHPVED
-256 AVADVTAFVEGRR
+256 AVADVAAFIEGRR
-269 AREAAPKLT
+269 ARETAPRLT
-278 QGQIDTILGQ
+278 QGQIDAMLGQ

-296 AIDKAIANYSRLIK
+296 GIDKAIANYSRLVE

-320 SLGLLFQEK
+320 SLGLLLQEK
-329 MQLDEAIRELSL
+329 RQLDEAIRELTR

-377 KIIDLQTVQRDQAD
+377 KTIDLQTVQRDQAD

-402 SYTAKGD
+402 TYTAKGD
-409 RDKAI
+409 QDKVTT
-414 IFLDSLV
+414 FLDSLV
-421 DFLSGKGWQDK
+421 VFLSGKGWQDK

-456 EVPGSEEVLASMAM
+456 EVPGSEEVLASMAT
-470 SQEYTKRNMLLTAI
+470 SQEHIKRNMLLTAI
-484 EEIYRAI
+484 EEIHRAI

-512 RLEEAVAKYMAVA
+512 RLEEAIAKYMAVA
-525 EVYHMRGDDRQAI
+525 EVYHTRGDDRQAI
-538 GVYKQVLKMSPMD
+538 GVYKQILKMSPMD

-564 RGELDQALEQYMSLA
+564 RGEMDQALEQYMSLA
-579 DDYYQLAQIDEALE
+579 DDYYQLAQIDKALE
-593 KFNEALH
+593 KYNEALY

-619 GDINMQRVDWRRAT
+619 GDINLQRVDWRRAT
-633 AAYEAIKALSPDDE
+633 AAYEETRNWLNITKPKVNRKRL
-647 QVRMHLFDLYQKQ
+647 
-660 GQIHKALAELRELVR
+660 
-675 YYEAKGQPQKTLSIL
+675 
-690 KDAVQLRPQEMSLR
+690 
-704 ALLAR
+704 
-709 VYAQQGMKGEAI
+709 
-721 AELDALG
+721 
-728 EMQLEAGLRD
+728 
-738 EAVQTV
+738 
-744 KQIIALEPPNVEAY
+744 
-758 RQLLDHI
+758 
-765 RR
+765 

>member
-1 MVGKRSV
+1 V
-8 FEEAMKRASNYA
+8 FEEAMRGASNYA

-48 LGMAYLESRQLEEAL
+48 LGMAYVESRQLEEAL
-63 SAYQKASQLTPND
+63 RAYQKASQLTPDD

-93 DGAAETYV
+93 DEAAETYV

-106 YVERKEIG
+106 HVERKAMD

-121 RATRLTPDHLV
+121 RATRLASDHLR

-139 AYAKQGKARAA
+139 AYARQGKARAA
-150 AGEHLALARILQR
+150 AGEHLTLAHILQK
-163 RGQTGKAIQQCRL
+163 RGQTEKAIQQCRL
-176 ALERDP
+176 ALELDP
-182 RNAQAHATLE
+182 RSAQAHATLE
-192 ALRAGKK
+192 ALRAGER
-199 VEKVKPTPIPAAI
+199 VEKVKPTPIPTAI
-212 EIGEATEIE
+212 EVGEAKEIE
-221 EEIEEKEK
+221 EEIEEEEE
-229 GSPVDTGRQKAL
+229 GSPVDTARQKAL
-241 MELAEILF
+241 RELAETLF
-249 EEHPVEE
+249 EEHPIED
-256 AVADVTAFVEGRR
+256 AVADVTTFVEGRT
-269 AREAAPKLT
+269 AREATLKLT
-278 QGQIDTILGQ
+278 QGQIDTILAQ

-296 AIDKAIANYSRLIK
+296 TIDKAIANYSRLIE
-310 AGVDQPAIHF
+310 AGVDLPAIHF

-329 MQLDEAIRELSL
+329 VQFNEAIRELSL

-349 LASHFALGECYRAQ
+349 LASHFALGECCRAK

-377 KIIDLQTVQRDQAD
+377 KIIDLQTVQRDQAG
-391 DLIQLYDSLAE
+391 DLLQLYDSLAE

-414 IFLDSLV
+414 TFLDSLV

-444 EEGVT
+444 EEGIT

-470 SQEYTKRNMLLTAI
+470 AQEYMKRSMLLTAI
-484 EEIYRAI
+484 EEIYRVI

-512 RLEEAVAKYMAVA
+512 RLEEAIAKYMAVA

-538 GVYKQVLKMSPMD
+538 GVYRQILKMAPMD
-551 VNVRARMIDLLVN
+551 VNVRAMMIDLLVN
-564 RGELDQALEQYMSLA
+564 RGEIDRALEQYMSLA
-579 DDYYQLAQIDEALE
+579 DDYYQLAQIDKALE
-593 KFNEALH
+593 KYNEAVH
-600 LASRAS
+600 LASRSS
-606 NERTW
+606 NERKW

-633 AAYEAIKALSPDDE
+633 AAYEEIKALSPDDE
-647 QVRMHLFDLYQKQ
+647 QVRTYLFDLYQKQ
-660 GQIHKALAELRELVR
+660 GQINKALIELKELAR
-675 YYEAKGQPQKTLSIL
+675 YYETKGQPQKALSIL
-690 KDAVQLRPQEMSLR
+690 EDAVQLRPQEMSLR

-709 VYAQQGMKGEAI
+709 VYTQQGMKREAI
-721 AELDALG
+721 AELDTLG

-744 KQIIALEPPNVEAY
+744 KRIIALEPANVEAY
-758 RQLLDHI
+758 RRLLAHI

>member
-1 MVGKRSV
+1 V
-8 FEEAMKRASNYA
+8 FEEAMRGASNYA

-48 LGMAYLESRQLEEAL
+48 LGMAYVESRQLEEAL
-63 SAYQKASQLTPND
+63 RAYQKASQLTPDD

-93 DGAAETYV
+93 DEAAETYV

-106 YVERKEIG
+106 HVERKAMD

-121 RATRLTPDHLV
+121 RATRLASDHLR

-139 AYAKQGKARAA
+139 AYARQGKARAA
-150 AGEHLALARILQR
+150 AGEHLTLARILQK
-163 RGQTGKAIQQCRL
+163 RGQTEKAIQQCRL
-176 ALERDP
+176 ALELDP
-182 RNAQAHATLE
+182 RSAQAHATLE
-192 ALRAGKK
+192 ALRAGER
-199 VEKVKPTPIPAAI
+199 VEKVKPTPIPTAI
-212 EIGEATEIE
+212 EVGEAKEIE
-221 EEIEEKEK
+221 EEIEEEEE
-229 GSPVDTGRQKAL
+229 GSPVDTARQKAL
-241 MELAEILF
+241 RELAETLF
-249 EEHPVEE
+249 EEHPVED
-256 AVADVTAFVEGRR
+256 AVADVTTFVEGRT
-269 AREAAPKLT
+269 AREATLKLT
-278 QGQIDTILGQ
+278 QGQIDTILAQ

-296 AIDKAIANYSRLIK
+296 TIDKAIANYSRLIE
-310 AGVDQPAIHF
+310 AGVDLPAIHF

-329 MQLDEAIRELSL
+329 VQLNEAIRELSL

-349 LASHFALGECYRAQ
+349 LASHFALGECCRAK

-391 DLIQLYDSLAE
+391 DLLQLYDSLAE

-414 IFLDSLV
+414 TFLDSLV

-444 EEGVT
+444 EEGIT

-470 SQEYTKRNMLLTAI
+470 AQEYMKRSMLLTAI
-484 EEIYRAI
+484 EEIYRVI

-512 RLEEAVAKYMAVA
+512 RLEEAIAKYMAVA

-538 GVYKQVLKMSPMD
+538 GVYRQILKMAPMD
-551 VNVRARMIDLLVN
+551 VNVRAMMVDLLVN
-564 RGELDQALEQYMSLA
+564 RGEIDRALEQYMSLA
-579 DDYYQLAQIDEALE
+579 DDYYQLAQIDKALE
-593 KFNEALH
+593 KYNEAVH
-600 LASRAS
+600 LASRSS
-606 NERTW
+606 NERKW

-633 AAYEAIKALSPDDE
+633 AAYEEIKALSPDDE
-647 QVRMHLFDLYQKQ
+647 QVRTYLFDLYQKQ
-660 GQIHKALAELRELVR
+660 GQINKALVELKELAR
-675 YYEAKGQPQKTLSIL
+675 YYETKGQPQKALSIL
-690 KDAVQLRPQEMSLR
+690 EDAVQLRPQEMSLR

-709 VYAQQGMKGEAI
+709 VYTQQGMKREAI
-721 AELDALG
+721 AELDTLG

-744 KQIIALEPPNVEAY
+744 KRIIALEPANVEAY
-758 RQLLDHI
+758 RRLLAHI

>member
-1 MVGKRSV
+1 VVGKRNV

-26 KAIVEYKRALAEF
+26 KAIIEYKRALAEF

-63 SAYQKASQLTPND
+63 NAYQKAGQLTPDD

-93 DGAAETYV
+93 DAAAETYV
-101 AMANI
+101 TMANI
-106 YVERKEIG
+106 YVERRAMDS
-114 KAIETWL
+114 AIETWL
-121 RATRLTPDHLV
+121 RATRLAPDHMR

-139 AYAKQGKARAA
+139 AYTKQGGARAA
-150 AGEHLALARILQR
+150 AGEHLTLAHILQK
-163 RGQTGKAIQQCRL
+163 RGQTEKAVQQCRL
-176 ALERDP
+176 ALELDP
-182 RNAQAHATLE
+182 GSAQAHATLQ
-192 ALRAGKK
+192 ALRAGER
-199 VEKVKPTPIPAAI
+199 VEKVKPTPIPTAI
-212 EIGEATEIE
+212 EVKEAKEIKE
-221 EEIEEKEK
+221 EEE
-229 GSPVDTGRQKAL
+229 GSPVDTARQKAL

-249 EEHPVEE
+249 EEHPAED
-256 AVADVTAFVEGRR
+256 AVADVTTFVEGRG
-269 AREAAPKLT
+269 AREAVPKLT
-278 QGQIDTILGQ
+278 RGQIDTILGQ

-296 AIDKAIANYSRLIK
+296 AIDKAIANYSRLAE
-310 AGVDQPAIHF
+310 AGIDQPAIHF
-320 SLGLLFQEK
+320 SLGILLQEK
-329 MQLDEAIRELSL
+329 AQLDKAIKELSL
-341 TTRHPEYG
+341 TKRHPTYG
-349 LASHFALGECYRAQ
+349 LASHFALGECYRTQ
-363 GKIEDALEH
+363 GKIENALEH

-402 SYTAKGD
+402 SYRAKDD
-409 RDKAI
+409 RDNAI
-414 IFLDSLV
+414 TFLNSLI
-421 DFLSGKGWQDK
+421 DFLSHKGWQDK
-432 VMEARRRLDSVA
+432 VIEARRRLDSVA

-456 EVPGSEEVLASMAM
+456 EVPGSEEILASMSMA
-470 SQEYTKRNMLLTAI
+470 QEYIKRNLLLTAI
-484 EEIYRAI
+484 EEIYRII
-491 EMAPT
+491 EIAPT

-502 RLAEVFVRQE
+502 RLAEVFVRQN
-512 RLEEAVAKYMAVA
+512 RLEEAIAKYMAVA
-525 EVYHMRGDDRQAI
+525 EVYHMRGDDQQAI
-538 GVYKQVLKMSPMD
+538 GVYKAVLKMSPMD
-551 VNVRARMIDLLVN
+551 VNVRAKMIDLLVN
-564 RGELDQALEQYMSLA
+564 RGETNQALEQYMSLA
-579 DDYYQLAQIDEALE
+579 DDYYQLAQIDKALE
-593 KFNEALH
+593 KFDEALY
-600 LASRAS
+600 LASRTS
-606 NERTW
+606 NERAW

-633 AAYEAIKALSPDDE
+633 AAYEELKALSPDDE
-647 QVRMHLFDLYQKQ
+647 RVRTYLFDLYQKQ

-675 YYEAKGQPQKTLSIL
+675 YYEARNQPQKALSVL
-690 KDAVQLRPQEMSLR
+690 KDAIQLRPQEMSLR

-709 VYAQQGMKGEAI
+709 LYTQQGMKREAI

-744 KQIIALEPPNVEAY
+744 KQIIALEPANVEAY

-765 RR
+765 R

>member
-1 MVGKRSV
+1 MVGKRNV
-8 FEEAMKRASNYA
+8 FEEAMKRASSYA

-26 KAIVEYKRALAEF
+26 KAIAAYKRALAEF
-39 PDDLTALVS
+39 PDDMTALVS
-48 LGMAYLESRQLEEAL
+48 LGMAHLESRQLDEAL
-63 SAYQKASQLTPND
+63 SAYQKAGQLTPDD

-93 DGAAETYV
+93 SEAAETYV

-106 YVERKEIG
+106 YAEQRAMG
-114 KAIETWL
+114 KATETWL
-121 RATRLTPDHLV
+121 RATRLAPDHLG
-132 AHLSLAE
+132 AHRSLAE

-150 AGEHLALARILQR
+150 AEEHLTLARILQR
-163 RGQTGKAIQQCRL
+163 RGQTKKAIQQCRL
-176 ALERDP
+176 ALELDP
-182 RNAQAHATLE
+182 RSAQAHATLE
-192 ALRAGKK
+192 ALHAGKR
-199 VEKVKPTPIPAAI
+199 VEKVEPAPTL
-212 EIGEATEIE
+212 GATEVIE
-221 EEIEEKEK
+221 EEIEEEEE
-229 GSPVDTGRQKAL
+229 GSPVDTARQKAL
-241 MELAEILF
+241 MELAETLF
-249 EEHPVEE
+249 EEHPVED
-256 AVADVTAFVEGRR
+256 AVAGVTAFVEGYR

-278 QGQIDTILGQ
+278 QGQIDAILAQ
-288 AIDSQTRG
+288 AIDSQSRG
-296 AIDKAIANYSRLIK
+296 EIDKAIANYSRLVE
-310 AGVDQPAIHF
+310 AGADKPAIHF
-320 SLGLLFQEK
+320 SLGLLLHEK
-329 MQLDEAIRELSL
+329 MQFDEAIRELSL

-349 LASHFALGECYRAQ
+349 LACHFVLGECYRAQ
-363 GKIEDALEH
+363 GNIENALAH

-402 SYTAKGD
+402 SYMAKGD
-409 RDKAI
+409 RGKAI
-414 IFLDSLV
+414 TFLDSLV
-421 DFLSGKGWQDK
+421 DFLTGKGWQDK

-449 RSLAEIL
+449 KSLAEIL

-470 SQEYTKRNMLLTAI
+470 SQEYIKRNMLLTAI

-491 EMAPT
+491 EMAST
-496 YLPLHL
+496 YLPLHM

-512 RLEEAVAKYMAVA
+512 RFEEAIAKYMAVA

-538 GVYKQVLKMSPMD
+538 GVYKRVLKMSPMD
-551 VNVRARMIDLLVN
+551 VHVRARMIDLLVN
-564 RGELDQALEQYMSLA
+564 RGEIDQALEQYMSLA
-579 DDYYQLAQIDEALE
+579 DDYYQLAQIDKALE
-593 KFNEALH
+593 KFNEALY
-600 LASRAS
+600 LASQAS

-619 GDINMQRVDWRRAT
+619 GDINMQRVNWRRAT
-633 AAYEAIKALSPDDE
+633 AAYEEIKALSPDDE
-647 QVRMHLFDLYQKQ
+647 QVRMYLFDLYQKQ
-660 GQIHKALAELRELVR
+660 EQINKALAELRELVR
-675 YYEAKGQPQKTLSIL
+675 YYEAKNQPQKALSIL
-690 KDAVQLRPQEMSLR
+690 KDAIQLRPQAMSLR

-709 VYAQQGMKGEAI
+709 VYVQQGMKREAI

-744 KQIIALEPPNVEAY
+744 EQIIALKPENVEAY

>member
-1 MVGKRSV
+1 V

-63 SAYQKASQLTPND
+63 SAYQKASQLTPDD

-93 DGAAETYV
+93 DEAAETYV

-106 YVERKEIG
+106 HVERKAMDE
-114 KAIETWL
+114 AIETWL
-121 RATRLTPDHLV
+121 RATRLASDHLR

-150 AGEHLALARILQR
+150 AGEHLTLARILQK
-163 RGQTGKAIQQCRL
+163 RGQTEKAIQQCRL
-176 ALERDP
+176 ALELDP
-182 RNAQAHATLE
+182 RSAQAHATLE
-192 ALRAGKK
+192 ALRAGER
-199 VEKVKPTPIPAAI
+199 VEKVKPTPIPTAI
-212 EIGEATEIE
+212 EVGEAKEIE
-221 EEIEEKEK
+221 EEIEEEEE
-229 GSPVDTGRQKAL
+229 GSPVDTARQKAL
-241 MELAEILF
+241 RELAETLF
-249 EEHPVEE
+249 EERPVED
-256 AVADVTAFVEGRR
+256 ALADVTTFVEGRT
-269 AREAAPKLT
+269 AREATLKLT
-278 QGQIDTILGQ
+278 QGQIDTILAQ

-296 AIDKAIANYSRLIK
+296 AIDKAIANYSRLVE

-329 MQLDEAIRELSL
+329 MQLNEAIRELSL
-341 TTRHPEYG
+341 MTRHPEYG
-349 LASHFALGECYRAQ
+349 LASHFALGECCRAK

-414 IFLDSLV
+414 TFLDSLV

-444 EEGVT
+444 EEGIT

-470 SQEYTKRNMLLTAI
+470 AQEYMKRNMLLTAI
-484 EEIYRAI
+484 EEIYRVI

-502 RLAEVFVRQE
+502 HLAEVFVRQE
-512 RLEEAVAKYMAVA
+512 RLEEAIAKYMAVA

-538 GVYKQVLKMSPMD
+538 GVYKQILKMAPMD
-551 VNVRARMIDLLVN
+551 VNVRAMMIDLLVN
-564 RGELDQALEQYMSLA
+564 RGEIDQALEQYMSLA
-579 DDYYQLAQIDEALE
+579 DDYYQLAQIDKALE
-593 KFNEALH
+593 KYNEAVH
-600 LASRAS
+600 LASQAS
-606 NERTW
+606 NERKW

-633 AAYEAIKALSPDDE
+633 AAYEEIKALSPDDE
-647 QVRMHLFDLYQKQ
+647 QARTYLFDLYQKQ
-660 GQIHKALAELRELVR
+660 GQINKALAELKELVR
-675 YYEAKGQPQKTLSIL
+675 YYEAKGQPQKALSIL
-690 KDAVQLRPQEMSLR
+690 EDAVQLRPQEMSLR
-704 ALLAR
+704 ALLAQ
-709 VYAQQGMKGEAI
+709 VYTQQGMKREAI

-744 KQIIALEPPNVEAY
+744 KQIIALEPANVEAY

>member
-8 FEEAMKRASNYA
+8 FEKAMKRASSYA

-48 LGMAYLESRQLEEAL
+48 LGMAHFESRQLEEAL
-63 SAYQKASQLTPND
+63 STYQKASQLTPDD

-93 DGAAETYV
+93 DEAAATYV

-106 YVERKEIG
+106 YVERKAID

-121 RATRLTPDHLV
+121 RATRLAPDHLG

-139 AYAKQGKARAA
+139 AYTKQGKARAVA
-150 AGEHLALARILQR
+150 EERLTLARILQR
-163 RGQTGKAIQQCRL
+163 RGQTEKAIQQCRL
-176 ALERDP
+176 VLELDP
-182 RNAQAHATLE
+182 RNAQAQATLE
-192 ALRAGKK
+192 ALRAGKR
-199 VEKVKPTPIPAAI
+199 VEKVPTPMPAAI
-212 EIGEATEIE
+212 KANEARGTE
-221 EEIEEKEK
+221 EEEE
-229 GSPVDTGRQKAL
+229 GSPVDIARQKAL
-241 MELAEILF
+241 MELAETLF
-249 EEHPVEE
+249 EEHSVED
-256 AVADVTAFVEGRR
+256 AMTDVTAFVEGRR
-269 AREAAPKLT
+269 AREATPRLT

-296 AIDKAIANYSRLIK
+296 AIDKAIANYSRLTE
-310 AGVDQPAIHF
+310 AGVDKPAIHF
-320 SLGLLFQEK
+320 SLGLLLHEK
-329 MQLDEAIRELSL
+329 TQLDEAIRELSL
-341 TTRHPEYG
+341 TTKHPEYS
-349 LASHFALGECYRAQ
+349 LASHFALGECYQAQ

-377 KIIDLQTVQRDQAD
+377 KIIDLQTVQRDQAG

-409 RDKAI
+409 LDKAI
-414 IFLDSLV
+414 TFLDSLV
-421 DFLSGKGWQDK
+421 DFLSGKGWQNK

-456 EVPGSEEVLASMAM
+456 EVPGSEEVLASIARA
-470 SQEYTKRNMLLTAI
+470 QEYMERNMLLTAV
-484 EEIYRAI
+484 EEIHRVI
-491 EMAPT
+491 EMAPA

-502 RLAEVFVRQE
+502 HLAEVLVRQE
-512 RLEEAVAKYMAVA
+512 RLEEAIAKYMAVA
-525 EVYHMRGDDRQAI
+525 EVYHMRGDDRQAT
-538 GVYKQVLKMSPMD
+538 GVYKRVLKMAPMN
-551 VNVRARMIDLLVN
+551 VNVRARMIDLLIS
-564 RGELDQALEQYMSLA
+564 RGEMDQALEQYMSLA
-579 DDYYQLAQIDEALE
+579 DDYYQLAQIDKALE
-593 KFNEALH
+593 TYHDALH

-619 GDINMQRVDWRRAT
+619 GDINMQRVDWKRAT
-633 AAYEAIKALSPDDE
+633 VAYEEIKELAPDDE
-647 QVRMHLFDLYQKQ
+647 QVRTYLFDLYQKQ
-660 GQIHKALAELRELVR
+660 GQLSKALAELREMVR
-675 YYEAKGQPQKTLSIL
+675 YYEAKGQPQKALSIL
-690 KDAVQLRPQEMSLR
+690 EDAVQLRPQEMSLR
-704 ALLAR
+704 ALLAQ
-709 VYAQQGMKGEAI
+709 VYVQQGMKGAAI

-738 EAVQTV
+738 QAVQTV
-744 KQIIALEPPNVEAY
+744 KQIIALEPANVEAY

-765 RR
+765 R